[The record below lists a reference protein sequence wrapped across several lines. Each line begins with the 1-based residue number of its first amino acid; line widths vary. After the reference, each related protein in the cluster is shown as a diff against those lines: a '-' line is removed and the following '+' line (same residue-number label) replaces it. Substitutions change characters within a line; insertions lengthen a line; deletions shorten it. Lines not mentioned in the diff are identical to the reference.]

1 MTWAGKQAPSAV
13 SHLQMKRGM
22 INDMISWQKATDYS
36 GADYLLYNV
45 YASETLPVDVNN
57 PENLIAT
64 RQRDLSITVPH
75 KGRTLYYAV
84 TAMNRYGM
92 EGEAACIPTA
102 MGPQGSNRFDF
113 RELIMGNKLKKY
125 KSTKK

>member
-1 MTWAGKQAPSAV
+1 M
-13 SHLQMKRGM
+13 
-22 INDMISWQKATDYS
+22 
-36 GADYLLYNV
+36 

-57 PENLIAT
+57 PENLISA
-64 RQRDLSITVPH
+64 RQRELSINVPH
-75 KGRTLYYAV
+75 KGHSLYYAV

-92 EGEAACIPTA
+92 ESEPVCIPTSA
-102 MGPQGSNRFDF
+102 SSRYGKPFDF

>member
-1 MTWAGKQAPSAV
+1 
-13 SHLQMKRGM
+13 
-22 INDMISWQKATDYS
+22 
-36 GADYLLYNV
+36 
-45 YASETLPVDVNN
+45 
-57 PENLIAT
+57 
-64 RQRDLSITVPH
+64 
-75 KGRTLYYAV
+75 
-84 TAMNRYGM
+84 MNRYGM